1 MSSLTSDGDIRRAAR
16 KLKITEATLRDRM
29 AYPDRLLELAA
40 NSVSPRMPI
49 ETVAQILGITED
61 KIAEELSRQA
71 KRAELIR
78 GMGPTV
84 YNLLEN
90 PPS

>member
-1 MSSLTSDGDIRRAAR
+1 MSSLTSDRDIRRAAR
-16 KLKITEATLRDRM
+16 KLRITEATLRDRM

-78 GMGPTV
+78 GMGATV